1 MGKVDVSIKQWLKNK
16 ERFADLFNGVIFD
29 GRRVVLASDLTEID
43 SESNVII
50 TDKNGKDKAI
60 QRYRDILMKW
70 KSGISLAV
78 LAIEAQ
84 EKIHYAMPVRTML
97 YDSLSY
103 IEQMKE
109 IWNELDVECKMSID
123 SNEFFSRFRKD
134 DKLYPVITIVFYH
147 GNEGWDGAT
156 ELYELFDI
164 KRDAVEI
171 EILKQYVSN
180 YKINILDVT
189 NVEDADRC

>member
-1 MGKVDVSIKQWLKNK
+1 MCLVGKVDVSIKQWLKNK

-84 EKIHYAMPVRTML
+84 EKIHYAMPVRSML

-103 IEQMKE
+103 TEQMRDM
-109 IWNELDVECKMSID
+109 WNKLDKADKTSMN
-123 SNEFFSRFRKD
+123 SNEFFSRFRKS
-134 DKLYPVITIVFYH
+134 DKFNPVITLVFYH
-147 GNEGWDGAT
+147 GNDEWDGAT
-156 ELYELFDI
+156 ELYE
-164 KRDAVEI
+164 
-171 EILKQYVSN
+171 
-180 YKINILDVT
+180 
-189 NVEDADRC
+189 